1 MALLKR
7 LSDGFW
13 HHVSPQKQKPAAAL
27 PTPKTEPTFTKPN
40 LPPRRTSMHELKR
53 VVRSMSPSER
63 VGGWQVQSPGL
74 SSRASMSTPASSKR
88 KRPYTP
94 ESSAGRRRNLKMRRI
109 DVQCTGIDGDVENM
123 EDDDEDTAVH
133 EGELYELAR
142 NWRSRSST
150 PRSRDEKSTS
160 LEAEDFEDD
169 ESIEKTVVVS
179 EDRYT
184 PLPRRVIDLPK
195 EHGMRHIST
204 EELRAQ
210 GWDDDYIT
218 LIQKIGMRGY
228 EPLLPRYIKFEYMF
242 LPDGLFEQTDDAFI
256 GSVRGFRP
264 GAHFKAGKAL
274 TRLFELGGRVRDRAE
289 LIADGESTVGPEEQ
303 SRKQLNAYVKWAFE
317 DAQIDKATA
326 IPILATV
333 FRPAGTEASELR
345 TEATRRCRRLAARY
359 REALR
364 VQRSVEVSP
373 GSRSSMGTILSY
385 ELPTFYALV
394 ASHTIVALMA
404 YRPEDENPE
413 VKPMAYFDLGEHD
426 HDVWNAL
433 AIAILVCHVRDVHI
447 RIATDTQLGLREDS
461 SKSSFDDED
470 V

>member
-1 MALLKR
+1 M
-7 LSDGFW
+7 
-13 HHVSPQKQKPAAAL
+13 
-27 PTPKTEPTFTKPN
+27 
-40 LPPRRTSMHELKR
+40 PRVDL
-53 VVRSMSPSER
+53 
-63 VGGWQVQSPGL
+63 Q
-74 SSRASMSTPASSKR
+74 
-88 KRPYTP
+88 Y
-94 ESSAGRRRNLKMRRI
+94 
-109 DVQCTGIDGDVENM
+109 TGIDE
-123 EDDDEDTAVH
+123 DEDMDDFEGETAVH
-133 EGELYELAR
+133 EDELYELADR
-142 NWRSRSST
+142 RSRMRSRSST
-150 PRSRDEKSTS
+150 PRSQRHKSPS
-160 LEAEDFEDD
+160 LEPEDFENSDGM
-169 ESIEKTVVVS
+169 SIEKTVVVS
-179 EDRYT
+179 EDQYT

-195 EHGMRHIST
+195 EHGLRHIST

-228 EPLLPRYIKFEYMF
+228 EPLLPRYLQFEYIF
-242 LPDGLFEQTDDAFI
+242 LPDGLFEQTDEAFI
-256 GSVRGFRP
+256 GSVRGWKQ

-274 TRLFELGGRVRDRAE
+274 TRLLELGSRVRDRAE
-289 LIADGESTVGPEEQ
+289 LLADDEGTIEPEEQ
-303 SRKQLNAYVKWAFE
+303 TRRQLNAYLKWAFE

-333 FRPAGTEASELR
+333 FRPAGTEAPELR
-345 TEATRRCRRLAARY
+345 SEATRKCYRLAARY

-404 YRPEDENPE
+404 YRLEDDHPE

-433 AIAILVCHVRDVHI
+433 AIAILVCHVRDVHM
-447 RIATDTQLGLREDS
+447 RIASDTGLGQKEGS

-470 V
+470 L